1 MNNQLRPMKIGF
13 VCYPTF
19 GGSGVV
25 ATELGKALAE
35 KGHEIHFITYSAPAR
50 MGSLKSNL
58 FYHEVRVSD
67 YPLFDYQPYELVLT
81 SKMVEVTLAHDLD
94 MLHVHYA
101 IPHASAAVMARDILE
116 AKGVYIPVVT
126 TLHGTDIT
134 LLGREPAF
142 EPVISHAINRSD
154 AVTAVSESLRQD
166 TIDLFGVNRDIDVVN
181 NFICTRHF
189 QKEADENFR
198 TSIAPDGEPI
208 ITHISNFRPVKRV
221 HDVLN
226 IFIQIRKEMNAKLL
240 LVGDGPERSKIEKLA
255 QESGIGDDVICIGK
269 IKNPVEPL
277 LISDLFL
284 LPSETES
291 FGLAALEA
299 LAAGVPVIASDSGG
313 IPEVVE
319 HGKSGFLA
327 PVGDISAMSLHA
339 LQLLQNPAMMADAKR
354 LAIEQS
360 GAYTIQKI
368 LPQYEKIYMRLMQV
382 RNNKAQK

>member
-1 MNNQLRPMKIGF
+1 MKIGF

-35 KGHEIHFITYSAPAR
+35 KGHELHFITYSTPAR

-94 MLHVHYA
+94 LLHVHYA
-101 IPHASAAVMARDILE
+101 IPHASAAVLARDILQ
-116 AKGVYIPVVT
+116 AQGIRIPVVT

-154 AVTAVSESLRQD
+154 AVTAVSESLRKD
-166 TIDLFGVNRDIDVVN
+166 TLELFGVERAIQVVN
-181 NFICTRHF
+181 NFICTQHF
-189 QKEADENFR
+189 ERAADEVFR
-198 TSIAPDGEPI
+198 KSIAPNGEPI

-221 HDVLN
+221 QDVLET
-226 IFIQIRKEMNAKLL
+226 FIRIRKVIPAKLL
-240 LVGDGPERSKIEKLA
+240 LVGDGPERSRIEKMA
-255 QESGIGDDVICIGK
+255 MDQGVDDDIICIGK
-269 IKNPVEPL
+269 IKNTVEPL

-299 LAAGVPVIASDSGG
+299 LAAGVPVVASDSGG
-313 IPEVVE
+313 IPEVVD

-327 PVGDISAMSLHA
+327 PVGDVQQMAKYA
-339 LQLLQNPAMMADAKR
+339 LQLLENPEQMAKAKKMAKAR
-354 LAIEQS
+354 ASDFQ
-360 GAYTIQKI
+360 IQKI
-368 LPQYEKIYMRLMQV
+368 LPVYEGIYQRLMFALQDETES
-382 RNNKAQK
+382 

>member
-1 MNNQLRPMKIGF
+1 MKIGF

-35 KGHEIHFITYSAPAR
+35 KGHELHFITYSTPAR

-94 MLHVHYA
+94 LLHVHYA
-101 IPHASAAVMARDILE
+101 IPHASAAVLARDILQ
-116 AKGVYIPVVT
+116 AQGIRIPVVT

-154 AVTAVSESLRQD
+154 AVTAVSESLRKD
-166 TIDLFGVNRDIDVVN
+166 TLELFGVERAIQVVN
-181 NFICTRHF
+181 NFICTQHF
-189 QKEADENFR
+189 ERAADEAFR
-198 TSIAPDGEPI
+198 KSIAPNGEPI
-208 ITHISNFRPVKRV
+208 ITHISNFRPIKRV
-221 HDVLN
+221 QDVLET
-226 IFIQIRKEMNAKLL
+226 FIRIRKAIPAKLL
-240 LVGDGPERSKIEKLA
+240 LVGDGPERSRIEKMA
-255 QESGIGDDVICIGK
+255 MDQGVGDDIICIGK

-299 LAAGVPVIASDSGG
+299 LAAGVPVVASDSGG
-313 IPEVVE
+313 IPEVVD

-327 PVGDISAMSLHA
+327 PVGDVQQMAKYA
-339 LQLLQNPAMMADAKR
+339 LQLLKNPEQMAKAKKMAKAR
-354 LAIEQS
+354 AS
-360 GAYTIQKI
+360 DFRIQKI
-368 LPQYEKIYMRLMQV
+368 LPEYEGIYQRLMFAVQDETES
-382 RNNKAQK
+382 

>member
-1 MNNQLRPMKIGF
+1 MKIGF

-35 KGHEIHFITYSAPAR
+35 KGHELHFITYSTPAR

-58 FYHEVRVSD
+58 FYHEVRVAD

-94 MLHVHYA
+94 LLHVHYA
-101 IPHASAAVMARDILE
+101 IPHASAAVLARDILQSQ
-116 AKGVYIPVVT
+116 GIRIPVVT

-154 AVTAVSESLRQD
+154 AVTAVSESLRKD
-166 TIDLFGVNRDIDVVN
+166 TLELFGVERAIQVVN
-181 NFICTRHF
+181 NFICTQHF
-189 QKEADENFR
+189 ERAADEAFR
-198 TSIAPDGEPI
+198 KSIAPNGEPI

-221 HDVLN
+221 QDVLET
-226 IFIQIRKEMNAKLL
+226 FIRIRKAIPAKLL
-240 LVGDGPERSKIEKLA
+240 LVGDGPERSRIEKMA
-255 QESGIGDDVICIGK
+255 MNQGVGDDIICIGK

-299 LAAGVPVIASDSGG
+299 LAAGVPVVASDSGG
-313 IPEVVE
+313 IPEVVD

-327 PVGDISAMSLHA
+327 PVGDVQQMAKYA
-339 LQLLQNPAMMADAKR
+339 LQLLKNPEQMAKAKKMAKAR
-354 LAIEQS
+354 AS
-360 GAYTIQKI
+360 DFRIQKI
-368 LPQYEKIYMRLMQV
+368 LPEYEGIYQRLMFAVQDETES
-382 RNNKAQK
+382 

>member
-1 MNNQLRPMKIGF
+1 MKIGF

-35 KGHEIHFITYSAPAR
+35 KGHELHFITYSAPAR

-67 YPLFDYQPYELVLT
+67 YPLFEYQPYELVLT
-81 SKMVEVTLAHDLD
+81 SKMVEITVAHDLD
-94 MLHVHYA
+94 LLHVHYA
-101 IPHASAAVMARDILE
+101 IPHASAAIMARDILR
-116 AKGVYIPVVT
+116 AQGINIPVVT

-142 EPVISHAINRSD
+142 EPVISYAINRSD
-154 AVTAVSESLRQD
+154 AVTAVSESLRSD
-166 TIDLFGVNRDIDVVN
+166 TLELFGVERSIQVVN

-189 QKEADENFR
+189 EKDADEAFR
-198 TSIAPDGEPI
+198 KSIAPNGEPI
-208 ITHISNFRPVKRV
+208 IAHISNFRPVKRV
-221 HDVLN
+221 HDVLE
-226 IFIQIRKEMNAKLL
+226 IFIRIRKNIPAKLL
-240 LVGDGPERSKIEKLA
+240 LVGDGPERSRIEKLA
-255 QESGIGDDVICIGK
+255 LDAGVSEDVICIGK

-299 LAAGVPVIASDSGG
+299 LAAGVPVIASDAGG

-319 HGKSGFLA
+319 HGKSGYLA
-327 PVGDISAMSLHA
+327 PVGDVERMSEHA
-339 LQLLQNPAMMADAKR
+339 LFLLHNAEEMTRAKR
-354 LAIEQS
+354 MAKDRSLDFHIE
-360 GAYTIQKI
+360 KI
-368 LPQYEKIYMRLMQV
+368 LPTYEAIYQRLMFAV
-382 RNNKAQK
+382 NNPSEQ

>member
-1 MNNQLRPMKIGF
+1 MKIGF

-35 KGHEIHFITYSAPAR
+35 KGHELHFITYSTPAR

-94 MLHVHYA
+94 LLHVHYA
-101 IPHASAAVMARDILE
+101 IPHASAAVLARDILQ
-116 AKGVYIPVVT
+116 AQGIRIPVVT

-154 AVTAVSESLRQD
+154 AVTAVSESLRKD
-166 TIDLFGVNRDIDVVN
+166 TLELFGVERAIQVVN
-181 NFICTRHF
+181 NFICTQHF
-189 QKEADENFR
+189 ERAADEAFR
-198 TSIAPDGEPI
+198 KSIAPNGEPI

-221 HDVLN
+221 QDVLET
-226 IFIQIRKEMNAKLL
+226 FIGIRKVIPAKLL
-240 LVGDGPERSKIEKLA
+240 LVGDGPERSRIEKMA
-255 QESGIGDDVICIGK
+255 MDQGVDDDIICIGK

-299 LAAGVPVIASDSGG
+299 LAAGVPVVASDSGG
-313 IPEVVE
+313 IPEVVD

-327 PVGDISAMSLHA
+327 PVGDVQQMAKYA
-339 LQLLQNPAMMADAKR
+339 LELLENPEQMAKAKKMAKAR
-354 LAIEQS
+354 ASDFQ
-360 GAYTIQKI
+360 IQKI
-368 LPQYEKIYMRLMQV
+368 LPVYEGIYQRLMFALQDETES
-382 RNNKAQK
+382 

>member
-1 MNNQLRPMKIGF
+1 MKIGF

-35 KGHEIHFITYSAPAR
+35 KGHELHFITYSTPAR

-94 MLHVHYA
+94 LLHVHYA
-101 IPHASAAVMARDILE
+101 IPHASAAVLARDILQ
-116 AKGVYIPVVT
+116 AQGIRIPVVT

-154 AVTAVSESLRQD
+154 AVTAVSESLRKD
-166 TIDLFGVNRDIDVVN
+166 TLELFGVERAIQVVN
-181 NFICTRHF
+181 NFICTQHF
-189 QKEADENFR
+189 ERAADEVFR
-198 TSIAPDGEPI
+198 KSIAPNGEPI

-221 HDVLN
+221 QDVLET
-226 IFIQIRKEMNAKLL
+226 FMRIRKVIPAKLL
-240 LVGDGPERSKIEKLA
+240 LVGDGPERSRIEKMA
-255 QESGIGDDVICIGK
+255 MDQGVDDDIICIGK

-299 LAAGVPVIASDSGG
+299 LAAGVPVVASDSGG
-313 IPEVVE
+313 IPEVVD

-327 PVGDISAMSLHA
+327 PVGDVQKMAKYA
-339 LQLLQNPAMMADAKR
+339 LQLLENPEQMAKAKKMAKAR
-354 LAIEQS
+354 ASDFQ
-360 GAYTIQKI
+360 IQKI
-368 LPQYEKIYMRLMQV
+368 LPVYEGIYQRLMFALQDETES
-382 RNNKAQK
+382 

>member
-1 MNNQLRPMKIGF
+1 MKIGF

-35 KGHEIHFITYSAPAR
+35 KGHELHFITYSTPAR

-94 MLHVHYA
+94 LLHVHYA
-101 IPHASAAVMARDILE
+101 IPHASAAVLARDILQ
-116 AKGVYIPVVT
+116 AQGIRIPVVT

-154 AVTAVSESLRQD
+154 AVTAVSESLRKD
-166 TIDLFGVNRDIDVVN
+166 TLELFGVERAIQVVN
-181 NFICTRHF
+181 NFICTQHF
-189 QKEADENFR
+189 ERAADEVFR
-198 TSIAPDGEPI
+198 KSIAPNGEPI

-221 HDVLN
+221 QDVLET
-226 IFIQIRKEMNAKLL
+226 FMRIRKVIPAKLL
-240 LVGDGPERSKIEKLA
+240 LVGDGPERSRIEKMA
-255 QESGIGDDVICIGK
+255 MDQGVDDDIICIGK

-299 LAAGVPVIASDSGG
+299 LAAGVPVVASDSGG
-313 IPEVVE
+313 IPEVVD

-327 PVGDISAMSLHA
+327 PVGDVQQMAKYA
-339 LQLLQNPAMMADAKR
+339 LQLLENPEQMAKAKKMAKAR
-354 LAIEQS
+354 ASDFQ
-360 GAYTIQKI
+360 IQKI
-368 LPQYEKIYMRLMQV
+368 LPVYEGIYQRLMFALQDETES
-382 RNNKAQK
+382 

>member
-1 MNNQLRPMKIGF
+1 MKIGF

-35 KGHEIHFITYSAPAR
+35 KGHELHFITYSTPAR

-94 MLHVHYA
+94 LLHVHYA
-101 IPHASAAVMARDILE
+101 IPHASAAVLARDILQ
-116 AKGVYIPVVT
+116 AQGIRIPVVT

-154 AVTAVSESLRQD
+154 AVTAVSESLRKD
-166 TIDLFGVNRDIDVVN
+166 TLKLFGVERAIQVVN
-181 NFICTRHF
+181 NFICTQHF
-189 QKEADENFR
+189 ERAADEVFR
-198 TSIAPDGEPI
+198 KSISPNGEPI

-221 HDVLN
+221 QDVLET
-226 IFIQIRKEMNAKLL
+226 FIRIRKVIPAKLL
-240 LVGDGPERSKIEKLA
+240 LVGDGPERSRIEKMA
-255 QESGIGDDVICIGK
+255 MDQGVDDDMICIGK

-299 LAAGVPVIASDSGG
+299 LAAGVPVVASDSGG
-313 IPEVVE
+313 IPEVVD

-327 PVGDISAMSLHA
+327 PVGDVQQMAKYA
-339 LQLLQNPAMMADAKR
+339 LQLLENPEQMTKAKKMAKARASDF
-354 LAIEQS
+354 Q
-360 GAYTIQKI
+360 IQKI
-368 LPQYEKIYMRLMQV
+368 LPVYEGIYQRLMFALQDETES
-382 RNNKAQK
+382 

>member
-1 MNNQLRPMKIGF
+1 MKIGF

-35 KGHEIHFITYSAPAR
+35 KGHELHFITYSTPAR

-94 MLHVHYA
+94 LLHVHYA
-101 IPHASAAVMARDILE
+101 IPHASAAVLARDILQ
-116 AKGVYIPVVT
+116 AQGIRIPVVT

-154 AVTAVSESLRQD
+154 AVTAVSESLRKD
-166 TIDLFGVNRDIDVVN
+166 TLELFGVERAIQVVH
-181 NFICTRHF
+181 NFICTQHF
-189 QKEADENFR
+189 ERDADEAFR
-198 TSIAPDGEPI
+198 KSIAPNGEPI

-221 HDVLN
+221 QDVLET
-226 IFIQIRKEMNAKLL
+226 FIGIRKVTPAKLL
-240 LVGDGPERSKIEKLA
+240 LVGDGPERSRIEKMA
-255 QESGIGDDVICIGK
+255 MDQGVDDDIICIGK

-299 LAAGVPVIASDSGG
+299 LAAGVPVVASDSGG
-313 IPEVVE
+313 IPEVVD

-327 PVGDISAMSLHA
+327 PVGDVQQMAKYA
-339 LQLLQNPAMMADAKR
+339 LELLENPEQMAKAKKMAKAR
-354 LAIEQS
+354 ASDFQ
-360 GAYTIQKI
+360 IQKI
-368 LPQYEKIYMRLMQV
+368 LPVYEGIYQRLMFALQDETES
-382 RNNKAQK
+382 

>member
-1 MNNQLRPMKIGF
+1 MKIGF

-35 KGHEIHFITYSAPAR
+35 KGHELHFITYSTPAR

-94 MLHVHYA
+94 LLHVHYA
-101 IPHASAAVMARDILE
+101 IPHASAAVLARDILQ
-116 AKGVYIPVVT
+116 AQGIRIPVVT

-154 AVTAVSESLRQD
+154 AVTAVSESLRKD
-166 TIDLFGVNRDIDVVN
+166 TLELFGIERTIQVVN
-181 NFICTRHF
+181 NFICTKHF
-189 QKEADENFR
+189 ESAADEVFR
-198 TSIAPDGEPI
+198 KSIAPKGEPI

-221 HDVLN
+221 QDVLET
-226 IFIQIRKEMNAKLL
+226 FIRIRKVIPAKLL
-240 LVGDGPERSKIEKLA
+240 LVGDGPERSRIEKTA
-255 QESGIGDDVICIGK
+255 MDQGVGDDIICIGK

-299 LAAGVPVIASDSGG
+299 LAAGVPVVASDSGG
-313 IPEVVE
+313 IPEVVD

-327 PVGDISAMSLHA
+327 PVGDVQKMAEYA
-339 LQLLQNPAMMADAKR
+339 LQLLQNPEQMAKAKKMAKAR
-354 LAIEQS
+354 ASDFQ
-360 GAYTIQKI
+360 IQKI
-368 LPQYEKIYMRLMQV
+368 LPLYEAIYQRLMF
-382 RNNKAQK
+382 ALHDETEP

>member
-1 MNNQLRPMKIGF
+1 MKIGF

-25 ATELGKALAE
+25 ATELGKALAK
-35 KGHEIHFITYSAPAR
+35 KGHELHFITYSTPAR

-58 FYHEVRVSD
+58 FYHEVRVAD

-94 MLHVHYA
+94 LLHVHYA
-101 IPHASAAVMARDILE
+101 IPHASAAVLARDILQ
-116 AKGVYIPVVT
+116 AQGIRIPVVT

-154 AVTAVSESLRQD
+154 AVTAVSESLRKD
-166 TIDLFGVNRDIDVVN
+166 TLELFGVERAIQVVN
-181 NFICTRHF
+181 NFICTQHF
-189 QKEADENFR
+189 ERAADEAFR
-198 TSIAPDGEPI
+198 KSIAPNGEPI

-221 HDVLN
+221 QDVLET
-226 IFIQIRKEMNAKLL
+226 FIRIRKAIPAKLL
-240 LVGDGPERSKIEKLA
+240 LVGDGPERSRIEKMA
-255 QESGIGDDVICIGK
+255 MDQGVGDDIICIGK

-299 LAAGVPVIASDSGG
+299 LAAGVPVVASDSGG
-313 IPEVVE
+313 IPEVVD

-327 PVGDISAMSLHA
+327 PVGDVQQMAKYA
-339 LQLLQNPAMMADAKR
+339 LQLLKNPEQMAKAKKMAKAR
-354 LAIEQS
+354 AS
-360 GAYTIQKI
+360 DFRIQKI
-368 LPQYEKIYMRLMQV
+368 LPEYEGIYQRLMFAVQDETES
-382 RNNKAQK
+382 

>member
-1 MNNQLRPMKIGF
+1 MKIGF

-35 KGHEIHFITYSAPAR
+35 KGHELHFITYSAPAR

-81 SKMVEVTLAHDLD
+81 SKMVEVTIAHDLD
-94 MLHVHYA
+94 LLHVHYA
-101 IPHASAAVMARDILE
+101 IPHASAAIMARDILK
-116 AKGVYIPVVT
+116 AKGINVPVVT

-142 EPVISHAINRSD
+142 EPVIAHAINRSD
-154 AVTAVSESLRQD
+154 AVTAVSESLRSD
-166 TIDLFGVNRDIDVVN
+166 TLELFGVNRSIEVVN
-181 NFICTRHF
+181 NFICARHF
-189 QKEADENFR
+189 EKEADESFR
-198 TSIAPDGEPI
+198 QSIAPSGEPI
-208 ITHISNFRPVKRV
+208 IAHISNFRPVKRL
-221 HDVLN
+221 HDVLEV
-226 IFIQIRKEMNAKLL
+226 FIRIRQKTAAKLL
-240 LVGDGPERSKIEKLA
+240 LVGDGPERSRIEKMA
-255 QESGIGDDVICIGK
+255 MTAGVDEDVICIGK

-299 LAAGVPVIASDSGG
+299 LAASVPVIASDSGG

-319 HGKSGFLA
+319 HGKSGYLA
-327 PVGDISAMSLHA
+327 PVGDAQRMSDHA
-339 LQLLQNPAMMADAKR
+339 LYLLQNPEEMSQFKRMAKDRSKDFQ
-354 LAIEQS
+354 IE
-360 GAYTIQKI
+360 KI
-368 LPQYEKIYMRLMQV
+368 LPNYEAIYQRLMFAFNTDV
-382 RNNKAQK
+382 KS

>member
-1 MNNQLRPMKIGF
+1 MKIGF

-35 KGHEIHFITYSAPAR
+35 KGHELHFITYSTPAR

-94 MLHVHYA
+94 LLHVHYA
-101 IPHASAAVMARDILE
+101 IPHASAAVLARDILQ
-116 AKGVYIPVVT
+116 AQGIRIPVVT

-154 AVTAVSESLRQD
+154 AVTAVSESLRKD
-166 TIDLFGVNRDIDVVN
+166 TLELFGVERAIQVVN
-181 NFICTRHF
+181 NFICTQHF
-189 QKEADENFR
+189 ERAADEVFR
-198 TSIAPDGEPI
+198 KSIAPNGEPI

-221 HDVLN
+221 QDVLET
-226 IFIQIRKEMNAKLL
+226 FIRIRKVIPAKLL
-240 LVGDGPERSKIEKLA
+240 LVGDGPERSRIEKMA
-255 QESGIGDDVICIGK
+255 MDQGVDDDIICIGK

-299 LAAGVPVIASDSGG
+299 LAAGVPVVASDSGG
-313 IPEVVE
+313 IPEVVD

-327 PVGDISAMSLHA
+327 PVGDVQQMAKYA
-339 LQLLQNPAMMADAKR
+339 LQLLENPEQMAKAKKMAKAR
-354 LAIEQS
+354 ASDFQ
-360 GAYTIQKI
+360 IQKI
-368 LPQYEKIYMRLMQV
+368 LPVYEGIYQRLMFALQDETES
-382 RNNKAQK
+382 

>member
-1 MNNQLRPMKIGF
+1 MKIGF

-25 ATELGKALAE
+25 ATELGKALAQ
-35 KGHEIHFITYSAPAR
+35 KGHELHFITYGTPAR
-50 MGSLKSNL
+50 LGSLKSNL

-94 MLHVHYA
+94 LLHVHYA
-101 IPHASAAVMARDILE
+101 IPHASAAIMAREILH
-116 AKGVYIPVVT
+116 AQGINIPVIT

-142 EPVISHAINRSD
+142 EPVISHAINQSD
-154 AVTAVSESLRQD
+154 AVTAVSESLRRD
-166 TIDLFGVNRDIDVVN
+166 TIELFGVKRSIQVVN
-181 NFICTRHF
+181 NFICSRHF
-189 QKEADENFR
+189 EKEADEDFR
-198 TSIAPDGEPI
+198 RSVAPNGEPI

-221 HDVLN
+221 HDVLE
-226 IFIQIRKEMNAKLL
+226 IFIRIRQTTAAKLL
-240 LVGDGPERSKIEKLA
+240 LVGDGPERSRIEKIA
-255 QESGIGDDVICIGK
+255 IESGVDDDVICIGK

-319 HGKSGFLA
+319 HGKSGYLA
-327 PVGDISAMSLHA
+327 PVGDVQRMSEHA
-339 LQLLQNPAMMADAKR
+339 LHLLQDAVEMSRARHMARERAMDFQ
-354 LAIEQS
+354 I
-360 GAYTIQKI
+360 
-368 LPQYEKIYMRLMQV
+368 EKIIPGYEAIYQRLMFAFQTG
-382 RNNKAQK
+382 QES

>member
-1 MNNQLRPMKIGF
+1 MKIGF

-35 KGHEIHFITYSAPAR
+35 KGHELHFITYSTPAR

-67 YPLFDYQPYELVLT
+67 YPLFDYQPYELVLA
-81 SKMVEVTLAHDLD
+81 SKMVEVTLAHELDL
-94 MLHVHYA
+94 LHVHYA
-101 IPHASAAVMARDILE
+101 IPHASAAVLARDILQ
-116 AKGVYIPVVT
+116 AQGIQIPVVT

-154 AVTAVSESLRQD
+154 AVTAVSESLRRD
-166 TIDLFGVNRDIDVVN
+166 TLELFGIERVIQVVH
-181 NFICTRHF
+181 NFICTKHF
-189 QKEADENFR
+189 ESAADEVFR
-198 TSIAPDGEPI
+198 MSIAPKGEPI

-221 HDVLN
+221 QDVLE
-226 IFIQIRKEMNAKLL
+226 IFIRIRKVIPAKLL
-240 LVGDGPERSKIEKLA
+240 LVGDGPERSRIEKMA
-255 QESGIGDDVICIGK
+255 MDQGVGDDVICIGK

-299 LAAGVPVIASDSGG
+299 LAAGVPVVASDSGG
-313 IPEVVE
+313 IPEVVD

-327 PVGDISAMSLHA
+327 PVGDVQQMAEYA
-339 LQLLQNPAMMADAKR
+339 LQLLQNPEQMANAKKMAKAR
-354 LAIEQS
+354 ASDFQ
-360 GAYTIQKI
+360 IQKI
-368 LPQYEKIYMRLMQV
+368 LPLYEAIYQRLMF
-382 RNNKAQK
+382 ALHDETEP

>member
-1 MNNQLRPMKIGF
+1 
-13 VCYPTF
+13 
-19 GGSGVV
+19 
-25 ATELGKALAE
+25 
-35 KGHEIHFITYSAPAR
+35 

-94 MLHVHYA
+94 LLHVHYA
-101 IPHASAAVMARDILE
+101 IPHASAAVLARDILQ
-116 AKGVYIPVVT
+116 AQGIRIPVVT

-154 AVTAVSESLRQD
+154 AVTAVSESLRKD
-166 TIDLFGVNRDIDVVN
+166 TLELFGVERAIQVVN
-181 NFICTRHF
+181 NFICTQHF
-189 QKEADENFR
+189 ERAADEAFR
-198 TSIAPDGEPI
+198 KSIAPNGEPI

-221 HDVLN
+221 QDVLET
-226 IFIQIRKEMNAKLL
+226 FIRIRKAIPAKLL
-240 LVGDGPERSKIEKLA
+240 LVGDGPERSRIEKMA
-255 QESGIGDDVICIGK
+255 MDQGVGDDIICIGK

-299 LAAGVPVIASDSGG
+299 LAAGVPVVASDSGG
-313 IPEVVE
+313 IPEVVD

-327 PVGDISAMSLHA
+327 PVGDVQQMAKYA
-339 LQLLQNPAMMADAKR
+339 LQLLKNPEQMAKAKKMAKAR
-354 LAIEQS
+354 AS
-360 GAYTIQKI
+360 DFRIQKI
-368 LPQYEKIYMRLMQV
+368 LPEYEGIYQRLMFAVQDETES
-382 RNNKAQK
+382 

>member
-1 MNNQLRPMKIGF
+1 MKIGF

-35 KGHEIHFITYSAPAR
+35 KGHELHFITYSTPAR

-94 MLHVHYA
+94 LLHVHYA
-101 IPHASAAVMARDILE
+101 IPHASAAVLARDILQ
-116 AKGVYIPVVT
+116 AQGIRIPVVT

-154 AVTAVSESLRQD
+154 AVTAVSESLRKD
-166 TIDLFGVNRDIDVVN
+166 TLELFGVERAIQVVN
-181 NFICTRHF
+181 NFICTQHF
-189 QKEADENFR
+189 ERAADEAFR
-198 TSIAPDGEPI
+198 KSIAPNGEPI

-221 HDVLN
+221 QDVLET
-226 IFIQIRKEMNAKLL
+226 FIRIRKAIPAKLL
-240 LVGDGPERSKIEKLA
+240 LVGDGPERSRIEKTA
-255 QESGIGDDVICIGK
+255 MDQGVGDDIICIGK

-299 LAAGVPVIASDSGG
+299 LAAGVPVVASDSGG
-313 IPEVVE
+313 IPEVVD

-327 PVGDISAMSLHA
+327 PVGDVQQMAKYA
-339 LQLLQNPAMMADAKR
+339 LQLLKNPEQMAKAKKMAKAR
-354 LAIEQS
+354 AS
-360 GAYTIQKI
+360 DFRIQKI
-368 LPQYEKIYMRLMQV
+368 LPEYEGIYQRLMFAVQDETES
-382 RNNKAQK
+382 

>member
-1 MNNQLRPMKIGF
+1 MKIGF

-35 KGHEIHFITYSAPAR
+35 KGHELHFITYSTPAR

-94 MLHVHYA
+94 LLHVHYA
-101 IPHASAAVMARDILE
+101 IPHASAAVLARDILQ
-116 AKGVYIPVVT
+116 AQGIRIPVVT

-154 AVTAVSESLRQD
+154 AVTAVSESLRKD
-166 TIDLFGVNRDIDVVN
+166 TLELFGVERAIQVVN
-181 NFICTRHF
+181 NFICTQHF
-189 QKEADENFR
+189 ERAADEAFR
-198 TSIAPDGEPI
+198 KSIAPNGEPI

-221 HDVLN
+221 QDVLET
-226 IFIQIRKEMNAKLL
+226 FIRIRKAIPAKLL
-240 LVGDGPERSKIEKLA
+240 LVGDGPERSRIEKMA
-255 QESGIGDDVICIGK
+255 MDQGVGDDIICIGK

-299 LAAGVPVIASDSGG
+299 LAAGVPVVASDSGG
-313 IPEVVE
+313 IPEVVD

-327 PVGDISAMSLHA
+327 PVGDVQQMAKYA
-339 LQLLQNPAMMADAKR
+339 LQLLKNPEQMAKAKKMAKAR
-354 LAIEQS
+354 AS
-360 GAYTIQKI
+360 DFRIQKI
-368 LPQYEKIYMRLMQV
+368 LPEYEGIYQRLMFAVQDETES
-382 RNNKAQK
+382 

>member
-1 MNNQLRPMKIGF
+1 MKIGF

-35 KGHEIHFITYSAPAR
+35 KGHELHFITYSTPAR

-58 FYHEVRVSD
+58 FYHEVRVAD

-94 MLHVHYA
+94 LLHVHYA
-101 IPHASAAVMARDILE
+101 IPHASAAVLARDILQ
-116 AKGVYIPVVT
+116 AQGIRIPVVT

-154 AVTAVSESLRQD
+154 AVTAVSESLRKD
-166 TIDLFGVNRDIDVVN
+166 TLELFGVERAIQVVN
-181 NFICTRHF
+181 NFICTQHF
-189 QKEADENFR
+189 ERAADEAFR
-198 TSIAPDGEPI
+198 KSIAPNGEPI
-208 ITHISNFRPVKRV
+208 ITHISNFRPIKRV
-221 HDVLN
+221 QDVLET
-226 IFIQIRKEMNAKLL
+226 FIRIRKAIPAKLL
-240 LVGDGPERSKIEKLA
+240 LVGDGPERSRIEKMA
-255 QESGIGDDVICIGK
+255 MDQGVGDDIICIGK

-299 LAAGVPVIASDSGG
+299 LAAGVPVVASDSGG
-313 IPEVVE
+313 IPEVVD

-327 PVGDISAMSLHA
+327 PVGDVQQMAKYA
-339 LQLLQNPAMMADAKR
+339 LQLLKNPEQMAKAKKMAKAR
-354 LAIEQS
+354 AS
-360 GAYTIQKI
+360 DFRIQKI
-368 LPQYEKIYMRLMQV
+368 LPEYEGIYQRLMFAVQDETES
-382 RNNKAQK
+382 